1 MSLNVRIITP
11 EKVFLTSETEQ
22 VVLPSITGGL
32 GILAGHAPLVTILEA
47 GVLRYKNNGSWTPT
61 VLYGGFAEVEN
72 NQVTVLVNGAEEVA
86 SSSSIE
92 EVEKALVDATANLE
106 KVTSFLKMFPKAQIR
121 VECYTDSR
129 GGSST
134 NFRFTQQRADAIKNH
149 LIQQNQI

>member
-47 GVLRYKNNGSWTPT
+47 GVLRYKNNGAWAPT

-86 SSSSIE
+86 SSSSLE

-106 KVTSFLKMFPKAQIR
+106 KVKETISEDRKLKPEILKVQIAKA
-121 VECYTDSR
+121 
-129 GGSST
+129 
-134 NFRFTQQRADAIKNH
+134 RFEAVKM
-149 LIQQNQI
+149 LKG

>member
-72 NQVTVLVNGAEEVA
+72 NQVTVVVNGAVEVA

-106 KVTSFLKMFPKAQIR
+106 KVKETISEDRKLKPEILKVQIAKA
-121 VECYTDSR
+121 
-129 GGSST
+129 
-134 NFRFTQQRADAIKNH
+134 RFEAVKM
-149 LIQQNQI
+149 LKG